1 MADGFA
7 VGSQLGP
14 RGPGDAVHFARLR
27 HVAVH
32 RARRRCVDP
41 GRGASPELRRSS
53 GAAVLS
59 GGVRHGAGH
68 RSVHGG
74 DGRRGIHWIGRSP
87 RGSAAVGPSTQPHPV
102 SGRAERS
109 AAAAVR
115 RRCNPLDSRGN
126 RTKAWRVDQSD
137 WDALFLLA
145 RRAAAQDG
153 AVITRRRILVTQHV
167 VTEKADK
174 ILTLTLNRPDK
185 KNALTR
191 AMYQTLATEIA
202 NAESDPDV
210 RCILIMAN
218 GDMFTAGN
226 DLADFAA
233 VGNAAGA
240 PKPEDA
246 NPLLPALAR
255 ARTPIVAA
263 VNGRA
268 VGVGV
273 TMLLH
278 CDMVYV
284 ADDALLSTPF
294 VNLALVPEA
303 GSSLLMPLRIG
314 HVRAFEMFVLGEPVN
329 AEKAVNWGIAN
340 RSVPQAVLHSTAR
353 AAAIAIAARA
363 PASVVATKTLMRDEG
378 VLLARMSQES
388 GHFIRQ
394 LKSADFKEAFT
405 AFSER
410 RAPDFSRFE

>member
-1 MADGFA
+1 M
-7 VGSQLGP
+7 
-14 RGPGDAVHFARLR
+14 
-27 HVAVH
+27 
-32 RARRRCVDP
+32 
-41 GRGASPELRRSS
+41 
-53 GAAVLS
+53 
-59 GGVRHGAGH
+59 
-68 RSVHGG
+68 
-74 DGRRGIHWIGRSP
+74 
-87 RGSAAVGPSTQPHPV
+87 
-102 SGRAERS
+102 
-109 AAAAVR
+109 
-115 RRCNPLDSRGN
+115 
-126 RTKAWRVDQSD
+126 
-137 WDALFLLA
+137 
-145 RRAAAQDG
+145 
-153 AVITRRRILVTQHV
+153 TQHV
-167 VTEKADK
+167 VVEKSDK

-202 NAESDPDV
+202 NADSDPNV
-210 RCILIMAN
+210 RCILIKAN

-233 VGNAAGA
+233 VGNSTAA

-246 NPLLPALAR
+246 NPLLPTLAK

-284 ADDALLSTPF
+284 AEDALLIAPF

-303 GSSLLMPLRIG
+303 ASSLLMPLRIG
-314 HVRAFEMFVLGEPVN
+314 HARAFEMFVLGEPVN

-340 RSVPQAVLHSTAR
+340 RSVPPAQLHS
-353 AAAIAIAARA
+353 AAHATAIAIAARA
-363 PASVVATKTLMRDEG
+363 PASVVATKSLMRDES

-394 LKSADFKEAFT
+394 LKSAEFKEAFT

-410 RAPDFSRFE
+410 RAPDFSQFG